1 MGFIYADELKKEF
14 DVFGHFYDLNI
25 KGQKFK
31 CRSVL
36 EIVRKGFKG
45 LPGQPPNAVVI
56 MMNPGSSRPN
66 DKNYKEKVFS
76 LKEIESANWPKEL
89 VSTRPDNAQYQ
100 IMRVMLDQNWKHVR
114 VLNLS
119 DLRDGSSGCFQKK
132 FLTAAALCSYHP
144 HSMFNQKRRKELLSS
159 VAMRGKKIIIVA
171 WGSLN
176 VLNGL
181 AKEALG
187 ALDSNKVIGINHDG
201 KETSFRHASPYRKDQ
216 KLKWLQG
223 IQEKINKIRSQNK

>member
-14 DVFGHFYDLNI
+14 DVFGHFYDLHIN
-25 KGQKFK
+25 GQKFK

-36 EIVRKGFKG
+36 EIIRKGFKE
-45 LPGQPPNAVVI
+45 LPGQRPNAVVV

-66 DKNYKEKVFS
+66 DKNYKEKVFT
-76 LKEIESANWPKEL
+76 LKEIEFRNWSKEL

-100 IMRVMLDQNWKHVR
+100 IMRVMLDQDWEHVR

-119 DLRDGSSGCFQKK
+119 DLRDGSSGSFQKK
-132 FLTAAALCSYHP
+132 FLKASTLYSYHP
-144 HSMFNQKRRKELLSS
+144 HSIFNQKRRKELLSS
-159 VAMRGKKIIIVA
+159 VAMKGKKIIIVA

-181 AKEALG
+181 AREALG
-187 ALDSNKVIGINHDG
+187 ALNGNKVIGINHIDN
-201 KETSFRHASPYRKDQ
+201 ETLFRHASPYKKDQ
-216 KLKWLQG
+216 KLKWLKG
-223 IQEKINKIRSQNK
+223 IKEKINKITF